1 MTKLALAL
9 ALTTALV
16 PGFAPAS
23 FAGEG
28 SPDMAVP
35 SSAQYYGGM
44 TSAPVAYRNSAIQ
57 QGSNADE
64 NAWFDRATAKQGD

>member
-9 ALTTALV
+9 TAALV
-16 PGFAPAS
+16 LGFAPAS

-35 SSAQYYGGM
+35 SAAQYYGGI
-44 TSAPVAYRNSAIQ
+44 TTAPVAQRSSAIR
-57 QGSNADE
+57 QGPSAEE